1 MDNGISANSPCSAR
15 SAVAKGLIAGAMACL
30 ATAIVSVT
38 AAASEP
44 SSAVPGVKIVGH
56 TVAAPAATSDPGEN
70 IPGADEGSDSGSS
83 TDARIRQKLD
93 DAARLR
99 QESPV
104 DWRAV
109 QAAYESAAALGSRV
123 AMSHVGWMHENG
135 KGTPVDLQEAA
146 RWYEPVA
153 EAGQTEYAIKLGWL
167 YLDPALGPDR
177 QQSTQ
182 WFQRAIDSDSSDA
195 RVALAS
201 VWVADAMGGN
211 DAHLNEAHHLLE
223 QALQQGHPLASH
235 FLARIHVE
243 QIGGYESSAASRL
256 RYTQL
261 AAQDG
266 HAPMQVWLA
275 QRYLDGDGVT
285 QDRLAAATWAALAA
299 AQGDRDGIALHET
312 VQADLSDEERRE
324 VLQRTLT
331 WAMERGEAPQV
342 RAGSPR

>member
-1 MDNGISANSPCSAR
+1 MAMPLIVGALVLLAAAMVPAAAKASPSSETSGINVDAPPVAR
-15 SAVAKGLIAGAMACL
+15 SATTHG
-30 ATAIVSVT
+30 
-38 AAASEP
+38 P
-44 SSAVPGVKIVGH
+44 VPGASG
-56 TVAAPAATSDPGEN
+56 TDPAGDP
-70 IPGADEGSDSGSS
+70 DSL
-83 TDARIRQKLD
+83 ANRRIRQHLD
-93 DAARLR
+93 EAARLR
-99 QESPV
+99 QLSPV

-109 QAAYESAAALGSRV
+109 RAAYESAAALGSRV
-123 AMSHVGWMHENG
+123 AMSHVGWMHEQG
-135 KGTPVDLQEAA
+135 KGTPVDLSEAA

-275 QRYLDGDGVT
+275 QRYLDGHGVT

-299 AQGDRDGIALHET
+299 AQGDRDGVALHET
-312 VQADLSDEERRE
+312 LQADLSEEDRRE
-324 VLQRTLT
+324 VLQRTLA
-331 WAMERGEAPQV
+331 WAMERGQSPRV
-342 RAGSPR
+342 RAGSPQ